1 MAELNSMRMAETEP
15 SYGQLFAVLIRRRVW
30 ILGVF
35 LGVLATTAII
45 TLILKPTYQSSMQ
58 LLIEPNYQ
66 SKKGTGADIPFA
78 DATVEVD
85 YSTQLTLM
93 RSSQLLQE
101 ALDLVHQDYPDLEIK
116 HLRERLVLAQI
127 EDDKTKTKVF
137 EVVYRDKDPVKAQ
150 RVLEAIQTVYLNY
163 NRKQQQLRLSN
174 GLSFINEQLPEVQS
188 DLNEAETVLE
198 EFRKNQNLI
207 DPAVQSKVLIDTL
220 NTVQQERRANLAQLR
235 ETEAR
240 YRELQQQLQRSP
252 RETATTARLSESTR
266 YQALLNEM
274 QTTELALAKERQ
286 RFSENSPVV
295 QRLLEEYKE
304 QQALLQQESARV
316 LGAATQQTRGSDLSQ
331 GQLGEND
338 LNLSSQL
345 TAAQVDLQALQAR
358 EQSLSQTEAALS
370 AELKRFPDL
379 LSEYNRLQPNLEI
392 RRETLQELLRARQEL
407 GLEIARGGFDWQIVE
422 QPQLGE
428 KVSPS
433 WKKNMLL
440 GVAAGIMFGCIAA
453 FLRDSLDD
461 TVHTPD
467 ELKQQVEL
475 PLLGMVPQ
483 LSRSEISTTRL
494 ALSFRSQSPILVTEV
509 VQWQPFR
516 ESLDLVYKNIQ
527 LLNPKSPLRS
537 LVITSAT
544 AGEGKTTL
552 SLGLAMS
559 AARLHQR
566 VLLIDADLRRPS
578 LHQQLELPNEWGLST
593 LLTSDTA
600 TIAQSMIQPLAS
612 YDNISILTAG
622 PVPNDPAK
630 LLSSRRLGEL
640 MTVFEQTYDL
650 ILLDAPPVMGIVDTI
665 LAASFCDGVA
675 LVGRMSQVTRMELTR
690 TMTMLN
696 KLNVVGIIANE
707 ARYVRGSD
715 VSYERE
721 VSLNRNLSRNF
732 RVFDNG

>member
-1 MAELNSMRMAETEP
+1 MAELNSMRMTETEP
-15 SYGQLFAVLIRRRVW
+15 SYGQLFAVLIRRRAWV
-30 ILGVF
+30 LGVF
-35 LGVLATTAII
+35 LGVLSAAAIV
-45 TLILKPTYQSSMQ
+45 TLVLKPTYQSSMQ

-66 SKKGTGADIPFA
+66 SKKGTEADIPYA

-93 RSSQLLQE
+93 RSSQLLQK
-101 ALDLVHQDYPDLEIK
+101 ALDLVSQNYPDLEIK
-116 HLRERLVLAQI
+116 HLRKRLVLAQI

-150 RVLEAIQTVYLNY
+150 RVLEAIQTVYLDY
-163 NRKQQQLRLSN
+163 NRKQQQLRLAN
-174 GLSFINEQLPEVQS
+174 GLAFINEQLPEVQGE
-188 DLNEAETVLE
+188 LNEAETVLE
-198 EFRKNQNLI
+198 QFRKNQNLI

-220 NTVQQERRANLAQLR
+220 NTLQQERRANLAQLR

-252 RETATTARLSESTR
+252 QQTATTARLSESTR
-266 YQALLNEM
+266 YQTLLSEI

-295 QRLLEEYKE
+295 QRLLEEYE
-304 QQALLQQESARV
+304 ERQALLQQESARV
-316 LGAATQQTRGSDLSQ
+316 LGAASQQIRSGDLSQ

-358 EQSLSQTEAALS
+358 EQSLSQTEAELN
-370 AELKRFPDL
+370 AELERFPYL

-467 ELKQQVEL
+467 ELRQQVEL

-483 LSRSEISTTRL
+483 LSRPEASTTRL
-494 ALSFRSQSPILVTEV
+494 TIPFRSQSPALATEV

-566 VLLIDADLRRPS
+566 VLLIDADLRCPN
-578 LHQQLELPNEWGLST
+578 LHQQLELPNEWGFST

-600 TIAQSMIQPLAS
+600 TIAQSMIQPLAY

-640 MTVFEQTYDL
+640 MAVFEQTYDL

-665 LAASFCDGVA
+665 LAASFCSGVV
-675 LVGRMSQVTRMELTR
+675 LVGRMDQVTRIELIR

-696 KLNVVGIIANE
+696 KLNVVGIIANKT
-707 ARYVRGSD
+707 RYIRSSD
-715 VSYERE
+715 IVYERE
-721 VSLNRNLSRNF
+721 ASLNRESNRNF